1 MADWSKQRYWEDI
14 KEGDDVP
21 PVTVNLTVQRM
32 IMLAGANRDF
42 AQIHHNS
49 RVAQAQGAPEM
60 YINNGSVQGI
70 WERTVREFIGL
81 DGGIKKVGPFRMR
94 IFNTVGESV
103 VTRGKVKRKWQEGGQ
118 HLVELEIWSEHSK
131 GVSVGP
137 APVHVTLPS
146 KAAQPAQRR

>member
-1 MADWSKQRYWEDI
+1 MTDWSKQRYWEDV

-42 AQIHHNS
+42 NQIHHND
-49 RVAQAQGAPEM
+49 RVAQKQGAPNM

-81 DGGIKKVGPFRMR
+81 DGDIKKVGPFRMR
-94 IFNTVGESV
+94 VFNTVGESV
-103 VTRGKVKRKWQEGGQ
+103 VTRGTVKRKWQEGEQ

-137 APVHVTLPS
+137 GPVLVTLPS
-146 KAAQPAQRR
+146 KAAAPRGR